1 MSVSETKSD
10 GEKSEGES
18 SPNEI
23 DNVRSTARDH
33 LANER
38 TYLAW
43 VRTALGI
50 MGLGVI
56 LEKLVETAGPTATIA
71 SVGLVVYGAIVLMYA
86 LYRYEH
92 VGSRLRAG
100 KFPVARRG
108 PLLLGLLA
116 LVVMISAII
125 LVLF

>member
-1 MSVSETKSD
+1 MFRGTLRGERKRDAMSD
-10 GEKSEGES
+10 
-18 SPNEI
+18 EI
-23 DNVRSTARDH
+23 ENVRSTARDH

-38 TYLAW
+38 TFLAW

-56 LEKLVETAGPTATIA
+56 LEKLVTTAGTTATIA
-71 SVGLVVYGAIVLMYA
+71 SITLVAYGAIVLVYS
-86 LYRYEH
+86 LYRYEQ

-108 PLLLGLLA
+108 PFLLGLLGLIVMVGAIA
-116 LVVMISAII
+116 LV
-125 LVLF
+125 LL

>member
-1 MSVSETKSD
+1 MSND
-10 GEKSEGES
+10 
-18 SPNEI
+18 EI
-23 DNVRSTARDH
+23 ENVRSTARDH

-38 TYLAW
+38 TFLAW

-56 LEKLVETAGPTATIA
+56 LEKLVEKAGTAATIA
-71 SVGLVVYGAIVLMYA
+71 SIGLVTYGAIVLVYS
-86 LYRYEH
+86 LYRYER

-108 PLLLGLLA
+108 PFLLGLLA
-116 LVVMISAII
+116 LVFMVGAIA
-125 LVLF
+125 LVLL